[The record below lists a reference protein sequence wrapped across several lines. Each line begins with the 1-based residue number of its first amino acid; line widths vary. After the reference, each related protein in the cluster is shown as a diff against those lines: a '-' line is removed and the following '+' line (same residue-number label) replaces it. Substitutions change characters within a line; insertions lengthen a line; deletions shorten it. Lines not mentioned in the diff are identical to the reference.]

1 MFEIIRNNMS
11 WKQWWIIL
19 TVVSKLISGY
29 RQGPSHI
36 VFIMVDDMGW
46 NDVSFHGSDQILT
59 PNIDALAYH
68 SVILQQYYSE
78 AICTPARTA
87 LLTGKYPMRLGM
99 HGQPLFNSEDRG
111 IPLTERLLPSYLKDL
126 GYSTHLVGKWHV
138 GMSKPE
144 YLPTSR
150 GYDHHYG
157 MRGGYVDYYTYNK
170 VETWPNGRLMFGL
183 DLYDDAIPQDFEQR
197 YIVDALTEKAVK
209 IIHHHN
215 ASQPLFLHVTHNA
228 PHAGNAGGALQ
239 PPLYSA
245 VKHQHIAN
253 SDRRLYAE
261 IVTHVDR
268 SVGKIVQALSNRG
281 ILDDTII
288 VFASDNGA
296 PTVGDLRNWG
306 VNLPFRG
313 KKYTPWEGGVRVPA
327 FIWQS
332 ALRPR
337 VWQGLMHISDWL
349 PTLITAAGGK
359 VPTGIDGVSQWES
372 IVQSSASK
380 RSEVLIAVEDS
391 STNSWA
397 AYRAGDYKIVVGNV
411 TGVSNG
417 YYGSELLANKK
428 TPPEYYPSLL
438 SCSVTKA
445 FEDVGLYLDFNTVRS
460 TRKEATIKQED
471 TVRDATPCVPTPTRG
486 CLFNV
491 RRDPSESHDLWNRA
505 GKIATLLTSR
515 LRGLWATQQRRG
527 TPRLNVAADPAN
539 YNYVWTPWLTQNNVT
554 NQINANTNT
563 NDGRINNFNL
573 SFDFSQQKT
582 GNKNTTVAAVIN
594 CDGDLFDNVLKD
606 FVFQYLETLFMCQES
621 LRCHLMFND
630 MFRDR
635 LQRDLL

>member
-1 MFEIIRNNMS
+1 MTKILNVFTS

-19 TVVSKLISGY
+19 AMISTMISAY
-29 RQGPSHI
+29 QQQGQPHI

-46 NDVSFHGSDQILT
+46 NDVSFHGSDQIPT
-59 PNIDALAYH
+59 PNIDSLAYK
-68 SVILQQYYSE
+68 SVILQHYYSE

-111 IPLTERLLPSYLKDL
+111 IPVKERLLPSYLKDL

-144 YLPTSR
+144 YLPMSR

-170 VETWPNGRLMFGL
+170 IETWPNGRVQLGL
-183 DLYDDAIPQDFEQR
+183 DLYDDATPQECEQR

-209 IIHHHN
+209 IIHYHN

-239 PPLYSA
+239 PPLYSS
-245 VKHQHIAN
+245 VKNSHIAN
-253 SDRRLYAE
+253 SNRRLYAE

-268 SVGKIVQALSNRG
+268 SVGKIVAALADRG

-332 ALRPR
+332 SVRPS
-337 VWQGLMHISDWL
+337 VWQGLMHITDWL
-349 PTLITAAGGK
+349 PTLIAAAGGS
-359 VPTGIDGVSQWES
+359 VPTAIDGVNQWNS
-372 IVQSSASK
+372 IMQDGKSK
-380 RSEVLIAVEDS
+380 RNEVLIAIEDGS
-391 STNSWA
+391 NSWA

-411 TGVSNG
+411 TGLSNG
-417 YYGSELLANKK
+417 YYGAELMVNKR
-428 TPPEYYPSLL
+428 TPPEYYTALRT
-438 SCSVTKA
+438 CDMTRA
-445 FEDVGLYLDFNTVRS
+445 FEQIGIYLDLDYARQ
-460 TRKEATIKQED
+460 TRRMATIKQED
-471 TVRDATPCVPTPTRG
+471 TARDATSCIPTPTRG
-486 CLFNV
+486 CLYNV
-491 RRDPSESHDLWNRA
+491 RRDPMESNNLWGKAN
-505 GKIATLLTSR
+505 KIATLLTSR
-515 LRGLWATQQRRG
+515 LRALWASQLRRG
-527 TPRLNVAADPAN
+527 PVKLDIASDPSN
-539 YNYVWTPWLTQNNVT
+539 FNYVWTPW
-554 NQINANTNT
+554 I
-563 NDGRINNFNL
+563 INNTTRGNNNSRPKPNDKRTENLNFSFN
-573 SFDFSQQKT
+573 FNQQTT
-582 GNKNTTVAAVIN
+582 GNRNTTVAAVVN
-594 CDGDLFDNVLKD
+594 CEGTTGLKN
-606 FVFQYLETLFMCQES
+606 FLCILKSVF
-621 LRCHLMFND
+621 
-630 MFRDR
+630 
-635 LQRDLL
+635 